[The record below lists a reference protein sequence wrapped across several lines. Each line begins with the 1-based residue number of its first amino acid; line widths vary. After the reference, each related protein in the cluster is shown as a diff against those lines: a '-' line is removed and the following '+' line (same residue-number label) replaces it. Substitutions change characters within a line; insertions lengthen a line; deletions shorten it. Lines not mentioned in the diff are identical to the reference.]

1 MNSQEVQAGPLAAVK
16 NGSTM
21 DDPKQKKA
29 FHEYLL
35 FMPCSIWR
43 INKQMYWTEMDLV
56 RYRAGLA
63 SS

>member
-21 DDPKQKKA
+21 DDPKQKGA

-35 FMPCSIWR
+35 FIPCYMWR
-43 INKQMYWTEMDLV
+43 INKQMY
-56 RYRAGLA
+56 
-63 SS
+63 